1 MTRCIHCTR
10 CIRYFTE
17 IANIN
22 VVGTLGRGIYTEVGS
37 YIQNTVVSEIAGNV
51 IELCPVGA
59 LTSKPSSFL
68 LRS

>member
-22 VVGTLGRGIYTEVGS
+22 IIGTLGRGSNTEIGS
-37 YIQNTVVSEIAGNV
+37 YINIPITSEIAGNV

-59 LTSKPSSFL
+59 LTSKPSAFL